1 MKLSAI
7 AAALGARL
15 ENGAPDTEITGVAGI
30 ETAGPGQIT
39 FVSNPKYTAA
49 ARTTKASAV
58 IVADD
63 FPAIPGT
70 MLRAKNPYLSFALA
84 LEIFHPPTRYAPGV
98 HATPVVPPTPKRGK
112 NPHS

>member
-1 MKLSAI
+1 MKLSQI
-7 AAALGARL
+7 ATALDARL
-15 ENGAPDTEITGVAGI
+15 ENGSANTEITGVNGI
-30 ETAGPGQIT
+30 EQAGPGDLT
-39 FVSNPKYTAA
+39 FVSNPKYAAA

-63 FPAIPGT
+63 FPSIPGA

-98 HATPVVPPTPKRGK
+98 HATAVVHATARIGK
-112 NPHS
+112 KA